1 MRSGAKTKADTNMA
15 YLWIIN
21 NLLGLFQLEMKA
33 EFKEAAV
40 HLWEQF
46 WLLTPTHMRTRRIKI
61 HQQLRPLPFPSHHTL
76 HAQVIFFPSVYSL
89 YSWPCVWPLSGC
101 RMFVDLSVCECIQL
115 HPQWGDL
122 DLYSFVEYP
131 RVMSL
136 APFTV
141 ILNHNI
147 FFVSQLYVMRI
158 LEKVEQSPGGF
169 KLYWRHR
176 TEAVIKVFYVFNRK
190 RTLVHNNGDWFTFV
204 WWQIN
209 NIP

>member
-1 MRSGAKTKADTNMA
+1 MRTVLAVNPNTHEN
-15 YLWIIN
+15 
-21 NLLGLFQLEMKA
+21 
-33 EFKEAAV
+33 KED
-40 HLWEQF
+40 QN
-46 WLLTPTHMRTRRIKI
+46 TPTTPSLALSFSS
-61 HQQLRPLPFPSHHTL
+61 QPPCPGYFLPQCLQS
-76 HAQVIFFPSVYSL
+76 IFLALCFSI
-89 YSWPCVWPLSGC
+89 WPLSGC
-101 RMFVDLSVCECIQL
+101 RTFVDLSVCECIQL

-158 LEKVEQSPGGF
+158 LEKVEQSPGVF

>member
-1 MRSGAKTKADTNMA
+1 MRTVLAVNPNTHEN
-15 YLWIIN
+15 
-21 NLLGLFQLEMKA
+21 
-33 EFKEAAV
+33 KED
-40 HLWEQF
+40 QN
-46 WLLTPTHMRTRRIKI
+46 TPTTPSLSLSFSS
-61 HQQLRPLPFPSHHTL
+61 QPPCPGYFLPQCLQS
-76 HAQVIFFPSVYSL
+76 IFLALCFSI
-89 YSWPCVWPLSGC
+89 WPLSGC
-101 RMFVDLSVCECIQL
+101 RMIVDLSVCECIQL

-158 LEKVEQSPGGF
+158 LENLEQSPGVF

-176 TEAVIKVFYVFNRK
+176 TEASSKSSMFLTERELGSIIMETDSLLCGGKLIAFLNRQDLKNAFHVFVSLRPDYRK
-190 RTLVHNNGDWFTFV
+190 ALGIGAN
-204 WWQIN
+204 
-209 NIP
+209 

>member
-1 MRSGAKTKADTNMA
+1 MRTVLAVNPNTHEN
-15 YLWIIN
+15 
-21 NLLGLFQLEMKA
+21 
-33 EFKEAAV
+33 KED
-40 HLWEQF
+40 QN
-46 WLLTPTHMRTRRIKI
+46 TPTTPS
-61 HQQLRPLPFPSHHTL
+61 LSLSFSSLPPCPGYFLPQCLQS
-76 HAQVIFFPSVYSL
+76 IFLALCFSI
-89 YSWPCVWPLSGC
+89 WPLSGC

-158 LEKVEQSPGGF
+158 LEKVEQSPGVLSCIEDTGQRLSSKSSMF
-169 KLYWRHR
+169 LTERELGSIIMETDSLLCGGKLITFLNRQDLKNAFH
-176 TEAVIKVFYVFNRK
+176 VFVSLRPDYRK
-190 RTLVHNNGDWFTFV
+190 ALGIGAN
-204 WWQIN
+204 
-209 NIP
+209 